1 MNFIPESFLINN
13 VYYCSMENIDAIIY
27 TKNLIKELENDDF
40 FSLIDPFVEKDP
52 LYNEILK
59 VANENINTFEDP
71 TLTGGQLS
79 MAIDKVRRESITETF
94 EDLVETGLVNMEGIN
109 KDGDFLYSLNEE
121 TKEIFKKDKKSL

>member
-1 MNFIPESFLINN
+1 
-13 VYYCSMENIDAIIY
+13 MENIDAIIY

-52 LYNEILK
+52 LYDEILK
-59 VANENINTFEDP
+59 VATENITTFDDP
-71 TLTGGQLS
+71 ILSGGQLS
-79 MAIDKVRRESITETF
+79 TAINEVRRKAITETF
-94 EDLVETGLVNMEGIN
+94 DDLVDTGIVNMEGIN

>member
-1 MNFIPESFLINN
+1 
-13 VYYCSMENIDAIIY
+13 MENIDAIIY